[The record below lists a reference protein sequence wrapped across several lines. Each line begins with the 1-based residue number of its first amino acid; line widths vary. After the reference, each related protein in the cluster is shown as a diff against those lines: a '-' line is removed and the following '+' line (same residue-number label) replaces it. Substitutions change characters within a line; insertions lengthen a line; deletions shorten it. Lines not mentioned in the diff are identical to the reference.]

1 MSKVYIIGTGP
12 GDEELLTIKACEA
25 LKNCTAVLYDRLVS
39 NNILNYLNDDCRVY
53 YCGKEPG
60 SHYKTQEEINNML
73 VKLAKEGHIVGRV
86 KGGDPYV
93 FGRGGEEVLSLIEEN
108 IDFEVIPGV
117 TSPISVLN
125 YAGIPIT
132 QRDIS
137 QSFHIVTGMTA
148 SEEKINWEALAKEK
162 GTLVFMM
169 GFNNLSFIAER
180 LIKNGKSEDS
190 KAAIIMRGT
199 SSKQRK
205 VVGTLKNIEEKA
217 LKANLS
223 SPCIIVVGDVVSL
236 NEKLSWYE
244 KKPLFG
250 VNICV
255 TRSREQSSNLK
266 KKLRNLGAEVTEI
279 NSIKIKDTKE
289 NLNKVKEKLS
299 DYDHIILT
307 SVNGVNK
314 FFDFLIEN
322 NIDIRNIK
330 GKFSVIGKA
339 TRKALE
345 SRGIQSFIMAREF
358 VGEGLFKALSP
369 YLNKEE
375 KVLIPCSSQSR
386 SYLKDEIENLG
397 LEVDRV
403 HTYDTICGEVKN
415 TRVFEDVDFVLFTSP
430 STVNNM
436 ISIFGVDKINEKYNI
451 SIGPQTFEALKD
463 NNINSYICKKHSQ
476 EGFLDEIIDIYKV
489 YKERKGESND

>member
-39 NNILNYLNDDCRVY
+39 NNILNYLNDDCEVY

-132 QRDIS
+132 QRDMS

-169 GFNNLSFIAER
+169 GFNNLSFIVER
-180 LIKNGKSEDS
+180 LINNGKSEDS

-205 VVGTLKNIEEKA
+205 VVGTLKDIEEKA

-255 TRSREQSSNLK
+255 TRSREQASNLK
-266 KKLRNLGAEVTEI
+266 K
-279 NSIKIKDTKE
+279 S
-289 NLNKVKEKLS
+289 
-299 DYDHIILT
+299 
-307 SVNGVNK
+307 
-314 FFDFLIEN
+314 
-322 NIDIRNIK
+322 
-330 GKFSVIGKA
+330 
-339 TRKALE
+339 
-345 SRGIQSFIMAREF
+345 
-358 VGEGLFKALSP
+358 
-369 YLNKEE
+369 
-375 KVLIPCSSQSR
+375 
-386 SYLKDEIENLG
+386 
-397 LEVDRV
+397 
-403 HTYDTICGEVKN
+403 
-415 TRVFEDVDFVLFTSP
+415 
-430 STVNNM
+430 
-436 ISIFGVDKINEKYNI
+436 
-451 SIGPQTFEALKD
+451 
-463 NNINSYICKKHSQ
+463 
-476 EGFLDEIIDIYKV
+476 
-489 YKERKGESND
+489 